1 MFYWIEKNSLFYV
14 AHYRVPNIPA
24 NGWWHEWTFNYD
36 VKVDNNEVH
45 LDIAE
50 HEAKIL
56 VWLGDNW
63 QPPAPEPAV
72 ESPPASEPVGESPP
86 ASEPVGE
93 SPPASEPVG
102 ESPPAVESPPA
113 DESKDASKEQKKE
126 QEQQPDSSTNQNP
139 ESTQGEVPPQ

>member
-1 MFYWIEKNSLFYV
+1 VLSLLLIYLEVFLVNYFVLFKEKIFSFLLIAN
-14 AHYRVPNIPA
+14 YRVPNMPA

-63 QPPAPEPAV
+63 EPAPPAPAPEPTA
-72 ESPPASEPVGESPP
+72 ESPPVDQSNATS
-86 ASEPVGE
+86 
-93 SPPASEPVG
+93 
-102 ESPPAVESPPA
+102 
-113 DESKDASKEQKKE
+113 
-126 QEQQPDSSTNQNP
+126 QEQQQQQPDASTNQNP
-139 ESTQGEVPPQ
+139 DPIQSATPSQ